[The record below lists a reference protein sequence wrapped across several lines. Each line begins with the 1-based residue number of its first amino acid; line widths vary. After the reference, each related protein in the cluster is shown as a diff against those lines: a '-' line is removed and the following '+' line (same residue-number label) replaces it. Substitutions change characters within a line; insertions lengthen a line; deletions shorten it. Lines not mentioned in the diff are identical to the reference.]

1 MVQIVLVFGHHRWY
15 LTMMLNRFPD
25 KIGHVVLDAVAVSL
39 TFFIDNDNY
48 HIRVA
53 GSCYVGT

>member
-1 MVQIVLVFGHHRWY
+1 
-15 LTMMLNRFPD
+15 MMLNRFPD

>member
-1 MVQIVLVFGHHRWY
+1 MVQIVLVFGHGRWY
-15 LTMMLNRFPD
+15 LTMLSRFPD
-25 KIGHVVLDAVAVSL
+25 KIGNVVLDAVVVSL
-39 TFFIDNDNY
+39 TFSIDNDNY